1 MEAVGWKGD
10 DPRPCVGVARAWLGA
25 PAAEATSCELA
36 VGTEAEGRLCGQ
48 KGPVE
53 EVDGGGDEAMAG
65 RKVGVAVDVEVVTP
79 RAGGSEAS
87 AVRTPFTVVYR

>member
-1 MEAVGWKGD
+1 M
-10 DPRPCVGVARAWLGA
+10 GVAWAWLRA
-25 PAAEATSCELA
+25 PAAEAASCELA
-36 VGTEAEGRLCGQ
+36 VGAEAEGRLCGQ
-48 KGPVE
+48 EGPVE

-87 AVRTPFTVVYR
+87 AVRAAPADVRVIRVA